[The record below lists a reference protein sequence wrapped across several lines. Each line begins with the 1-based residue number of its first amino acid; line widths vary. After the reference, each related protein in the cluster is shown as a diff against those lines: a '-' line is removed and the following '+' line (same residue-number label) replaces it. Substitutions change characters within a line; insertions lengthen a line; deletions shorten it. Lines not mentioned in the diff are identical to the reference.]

1 MNRGPGSLLTPE
13 HTPEHAPEHTP
24 EHAPERSAALEVV
37 RPEATATGRRGVLR
51 RTFAGF
57 GDSCALVGVA
67 LLGCAGL
74 VAVGTVG
81 SLAWTFLVER

>member
-1 MNRGPGSLLTPE
+1 MNRAAGSLLTPE
-13 HTPEHAPEHTP
+13 EAADHEVEAPAVVP
-24 EHAPERSAALEVV
+24 RGPVRRALAA
-37 RPEATATGRRGVLR
+37 
-51 RTFAGF
+51 F

-67 LLGCAGL
+67 LLGCLAL

>member
-1 MNRGPGSLLTPE
+1 MNRGPGSLLTPDD
-13 HTPEHAPEHTP
+13 TP
-24 EHAPERSAALEVV
+24 ALEVRPPATV
-37 RPEATATGRRGVLR
+37 RGGPLR
-51 RTFAGF
+51 RALAGF

-67 LLGCAGL
+67 LLGCLAL

>member
-1 MNRGPGSLLTPE
+1 MNRAPGSLLTSE
-13 HTPEHAPEHTP
+13 DTAGLQV
-24 EHAPERSAALEVV
+24 AARKAVQ
-37 RPEATATGRRGVLR
+37 RGPLR
-51 RTFAGF
+51 RALAGF
-57 GDSCALVGVA
+57 CDSCALVGVA

>member
-1 MNRGPGSLLTPE
+1 MNRAPGALLTPE
-13 HTPEHAPEHTP
+13 D
-24 EHAPERSAALEVV
+24 AADLETEASPVV
-37 RPEATATGRRGVLR
+37 RRGPMRRAL
-51 RTFAGF
+51 AGF

-67 LLGCAGL
+67 LLGCLAL